1 MNTPP
6 ALYGAMN
13 KERKPFTYTPGG
25 LDLSEIKSERMA
37 KRLMR
42 NAMSEGVSE
51 TPAQTLKSPPVT
63 PGTIPNFNC
72 LPVQVFPTFQLP
84 ANPKSLLKTRSI
96 SDAPKVL
103 PPCNISPVSTLP
115 TNKYGNDSW
124 REINKPSSEFSNNN
138 ISSNYKSTAVHDY
151 KKTTSNPSTILPSYG
166 SYDNTDITLPEISYD
181 AKYFQSEPQ
190 GTIKEIGIK
199 SAGSEEKTRQ
209 YENSQVYNPN
219 ILLKNATDNEINP
232 VSSISIQ
239 LTSTPLQ
246 DVATN
251 NYEQKQV
258 KTVKKQSNTDN
269 ESDKNGDTEAAV
281 FIKLPTKTSA
291 AKTETKVEVL
301 KKVLPDGTIEEV
313 KKTITKT
320 TKDGKTEISTKTETR
335 TIPKEIADDVVEIE
349 EEEEEDEIENVEV
362 NDTEDIVEISK
373 EVSESKGTEYKENGE
388 EVEEQSDDEL
398 ISEKPKTEVKENGHI
413 ITGEEKLES
422 STTKKVVVIQST
434 GEESEEEIEEEVEEE
449 EQEEDGDV
457 EEVVI
462 VKKPPNKQSEENE
475 DETENVE
482 NTVEVEE
489 NDETKEEE
497 PDQQEQEIEQEEEIE
512 EEEENEDIKESV
524 SNEEVVNVEKEI
536 EVSNEEE
543 QDKEEIVKEKEIE
556 NVTNEVHSLKKES
569 KKEVEESYKEVED
582 LETKAEIRD
591 KTSIIPTEEE
601 TKIEIKIEK
610 KPEEENK
617 SKEKVDISQ
626 EPVSEAMTTKEEHKK
641 QEIEEE
647 ILHKTINSEP
657 KVSFREPSIPFE
669 KVEDIEIKPIGP
681 AQEII
686 KKSHTE
692 IITTTTDIP
701 TGALSTQ
708 TEYNRIENFVTVN
721 RTTKTLDHAYEQTQ
735 QTIPTL
741 KTYFSPITDRVLATP
756 QPISKPYQPVYTP
769 DPPTERRHSLLLE
782 RLSVDRQVPTS
793 DIYQNNYQSSQS
805 YEQNQWSEEPQSEV
819 LTVSNVKP
827 STITKNQQWYQQNT
841 RENVISNTV
850 TPTPVLPSQIW
861 NQQNQAPSHNQIP
874 TQPQHQTYTQQQ
886 YTPKPEF
893 QSTYAENNS
902 QNIYKSNT
910 NNAQSNIY
918 PTYTPKPSW
927 VSSTFDT
934 KPVSNTASNQY
945 SSLQKESTESYQK
958 STQQFNSSY
967 VPPPWEQDSS
977 YITENQSYYQ
987 PPPTVSY
994 TPNINQNNQTWK
1006 PKPPPGKFSKP
1017 TPTAYIPPAPNQ
1029 SFVKPVTVD
1038 DTSKISGRKTYYSEY
1053 ERRYISVP
1061 ESTYIPNETKLS
1073 AQPDPSPQY
1082 YYDNNEPTE
1091 FVEPQWRKELREFTE
1106 KASQTTTQT
1115 ESTSIRP
1122 PWEEDPKYAASN
1134 EYPAT
1139 VTPSWTQTLR
1149 PRSWRERSYE
1159 PEYVGSKE
1167 WPKTNTIGRGR
1178 PQSSYVKS
1186 NINTIQERPRG
1197 VSVDRYNPNNYQ
1209 SPLPSE
1215 HPPVQSHTLNPTIHP
1230 KTYHNPSVPAYHGR
1244 ASAEPREQTT
1254 AYPKQRMRVDTRAP
1268 PVQSRS
1274 FKYLQWITGTED

>member
-1 MNTPP
+1 MNPP
-6 ALYGAMN
+6 SALYGAMN

-42 NAMSEGVSE
+42 NAMSEGVPE

-96 SDAPKVL
+96 SDAPKESPSSNN
-103 PPCNISPVSTLP
+103 PPTSTLS
-115 TNKYGNDSW
+115 TNKYSNDSW

-138 ISSNYKSTAVHDY
+138 ISSNYKPAVIDNY
-151 KKTTSNPSTILPSYG
+151 KKTTSIPTTILQNYG
-166 SYDNTDITLPEISYD
+166 SYSSTDILLPEKSYD

-190 GTIKEIGIK
+190 GTITDIGRK
-199 SAGSEEKTRQ
+199 WSGTEEKTQQ
-209 YENSQVYNPN
+209 YENSQ
-219 ILLKNATDNEINP
+219 
-232 VSSISIQ
+232 
-239 LTSTPLQ
+239 
-246 DVATN
+246 
-251 NYEQKQV
+251 KQV
-258 KTVKKQSNTDN
+258 KIVKKQTNTEN
-269 ESDKNGDTEAAV
+269 ESDPNGDTEAAV

-301 KKVLPDGTIEEV
+301 KKILPDGTIEEI

-335 TIPKEIADDVVEIE
+335 TIPKEVADDVVEIE
-349 EEEEEDEIENVEV
+349 EEEDEIEDDVEV
-362 NDTEDIVEISK
+362 NDNEDDVEVSK
-373 EVSESKGTEYKENGE
+373 EDFKSKVTESKENGE
-388 EVEEQSDDEL
+388 ETVEQSDDEVV
-398 ISEKPKTEVKENGHI
+398 SEKTKTEVKENRHI

-457 EEVVI
+457 DVEEVVI
-462 VKKPPNKQSEENE
+462 IKKPTKTQPEENE
-475 DETENVE
+475 NENVE
-482 NTVEVEE
+482 DTEEIENAVEI
-489 NDETKEEE
+489 TKEIESDE
-497 PDQQEQEIEQEEEIE
+497 QEKEIEQEEEIE
-512 EEEENEDIKESV
+512 DEEEKE
-524 SNEEVVNVEKEI
+524 NVEKSA
-536 EVSNEEE
+536 SNKDVENVLKETEASDENEQESEEKV
-543 QDKEEIVKEKEIE
+543 QKTEIE
-556 NVTNEVHSLKKES
+556 NVVEEDNSLKKENNE
-569 KKEVEESYKEVED
+569 EVEESYEETED
-582 LETKAEIRD
+582 LETKVEVNE
-591 KTSIIPTEEE
+591 KTLVTPIEEKSQNDINFE
-601 TKIEIKIEK
+601 LKAK
-610 KPEEENK
+610 EENK
-617 SKEKVDISQ
+617 SNDKVDISR
-626 EPVSEAMTTKEEHKK
+626 EPVAETITTKEETKK
-641 QEIEEE
+641 QEIGEEF
-647 ILHKTINSEP
+647 LHKTINSEP

-692 IITTTTDIP
+692 IITKTTDQP

-708 TEYNRIENFVTVN
+708 TEYNRIENVVTVN
-721 RTTKTLDHAYEQTQ
+721 RTTKTLDHAYEQPQ

-741 KTYFSPITDRVLATP
+741 KTYFSPINDRVLTTP
-756 QPISKPYQPVYTP
+756 QPISKPYQPIYTP
-769 DPPTERRHSLLLE
+769 DPQTERRHSLLLD

-805 YEQNQWSEEPQSEV
+805 YEQNQWSEEPQSEI

-827 STITKNQQWYQQNT
+827 STITKNQQWYQQT
-841 RENVISNTV
+841 MKENVISNTV
-850 TPTPVLPSQIW
+850 SPTPVLPSQIW
-861 NQQNQAPSHNQIP
+861 NQQNQAPSHTQIP
-874 TQPQHQTYTQQQ
+874 TQPQYQTFTQQQ

-893 QSTYAENNS
+893 QSSYAENNA

-918 PTYTPKPSW
+918 PSYTPKPSW

-934 KPVSNTASNQY
+934 KPISNTASNQY
-945 SSLQKESTESYQK
+945 SSLKKESTESYQK

-987 PPPTVSY
+987 PPPTISY
-994 TPNINQNNQTWK
+994 TPSINQTNQSWK
-1006 PKPPPGKFSKP
+1006 PKPPPGKFSKA

-1061 ESTYIPNETKLS
+1061 ESTYVPNETKLS
-1073 AQPDPSPQY
+1073 VQPDPSPQY

-1115 ESTSIRP
+1115 ENTSIRP
-1122 PWEEDPKYAASN
+1122 PWEDDPKYSATS
-1134 EYPAT
+1134 EYSAT

-1159 PEYVGSKE
+1159 PEYIGSKE
-1167 WPKTNTIGRGR
+1167 WPKTNTLGRGR

-1230 KTYHNPSVPAYHGR
+1230 KTYHNPTVPAYHSR